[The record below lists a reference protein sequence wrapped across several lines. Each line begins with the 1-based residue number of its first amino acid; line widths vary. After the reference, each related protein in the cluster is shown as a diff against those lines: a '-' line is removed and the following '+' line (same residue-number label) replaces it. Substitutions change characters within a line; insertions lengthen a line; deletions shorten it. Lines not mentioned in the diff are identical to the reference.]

1 MKIQINK
8 EVFVAIVVVV
18 VAGIGWFGWGLMETP
33 ENRGLD
39 GEAIFRAAEK
49 KAKSNG
55 VDLRTVPQWAGV
67 YYKYHPE
74 QKPGSVAVQSI
85 GPPKTDPS
93 EVSSTPAAAPGPR

>member
-1 MKIQINK
+1 MKIKINNA
-8 EVFVAIVVVV
+8 VVAVIVAIF
-18 VAGIGWFGWGLMETP
+18 VAGIGWYGWRMMETP

-39 GEAIFRAAEK
+39 EEAIFRAAEK

-74 QKPGSVAVQSI
+74 EKPGVVAVQSI

-93 EVSSTPAAAPGPR
+93 EINRPPATAPGQ